1 MRAYKYIFAMV
12 LLIAALQVAGQSY
25 VIDQVCVGSVR
36 QYRIEGEAGSTYNWL
51 LKNDVTQVNVPIPNS
66 SGTPFTKTNG
76 KTIYGNEISI
86 EWKQTGTFNLSTVQT
101 SLLGCDTLEQGLVE
115 VYDIPTV
122 MAGTPLTVCIDMKVG
137 LTTAFATNHSSL
149 LWTSNGDGTFDN
161 PLALHTSY
169 NIGPNDAIAG
179 SVKLTLTAQGKGNGT
194 SCNPVSSTLTA
205 TLKIIPK
212 LVINNPAEVCLPVT
226 VDLRTAIAAG
236 SDSDL
241 SFEYFTDSLAT
252 ITLANYMAVNK
263 SGTYYIRATS
273 NSTGCA
279 VMKPVK
285 VKFTKQIVPSFA
297 HIPEVCLNSANPPV
311 LQPSDFQGIGGSWL
325 PSVVLTDKLGKF
337 PYKFTPDPGQCA
349 KDTTFWIEVSNS
361 IKPVFNLP
369 VSLCLGD
376 APLSLPTVSSNGISG
391 IWSPAI
397 VNASSTGI
405 FTFTFTPDPGQC
417 GVTLSVQVTIT
428 PPASPPT
435 FTFPEICVGSI
446 PPALPTRSNEGVT
459 GTWNPAII
467 STATVGIMN
476 YTFTPFSGQC
486 RQIRIE
492 PIEVIDKTIPVF
504 DQPGPL
510 CLNSAPVVLP
520 TTSKNGITGTWAPS
534 TVTTNVPGKFTF
546 TFVPASNLCATG
558 LTMDVEIYQEI
569 KLVITADPL
578 LTFGGTTN
586 VTVTSTGGSGTYTSG
601 TGTFIRSAGLHPF
614 TVTDDHGCSGSGT
627 VFIQNPQDLDVT
639 TTVKPMKC
647 AGSLAEVAVT
657 VTGGTAPYTFSYT
670 GGDPS
675 YIPFNLNTFLV
686 RASANPYVFAV
697 TDSNG
702 LRGESLPL
710 LISDPPGFKL
720 TDSMTEPLCFGGSDG
735 TVTVTATD
743 WVGTVSY
750 QWNDLLK
757 QTTATATGLIAGSY
771 TVTVTDDC
779 GPKQLTLMV
788 TEPQAITLTALGT
801 GSQCPGFDGSIQFVI
816 TNIPDGIYN
825 ISHSSGQF
833 NSVTFSGGKSTP
845 ISAAPGSYTDL
856 KISYNGCISANGV
869 NATVNQAPVQL
880 TDFFV
885 IHPTCKVSSG
895 AVLITNPKPNSG
907 FEYRVD
913 NGTYQASATIAGLA
927 SGVHQLLIRKLSTGC
942 ETDTTFTIN
951 AQPVTPAN
959 PTAIPVSAVCETS
972 PVQTLHANS
981 GIAPPPAGTTII
993 WYDKATGGNVVAS
1006 PILNKPGS
1014 VTYFAEATNGICTS
1028 PGRTLVTLSIIPM
1041 PVAPVSSGDLQVCV
1055 SSPAVMLDAR
1065 NAIPA
1070 GSKNMIWYDS
1080 PVGGNVVA
1088 SPTLNTIKTV
1098 TYYAV
1103 ESNGI
1108 CASAPRTPV
1117 KLTIYPL
1124 PAKPVVAMAAMPKC
1138 TDTYGVIEVKTP
1150 IGPEYV
1156 YSIDNGP
1163 YQSSTVFNNSPG
1175 SHFFRVRNTN
1185 TKCESDTTVIKVPA
1199 IPLVPK
1205 IKKLT
1210 AEDCICFGD
1219 SGRMS
1224 FDFENVADGS
1234 YVIIYLGGKFENVKV
1249 LNGKAQFKAV
1259 AGNYNVLA
1267 IEANGCTSSE
1277 NWNVTIKQ
1285 PDRIS
1290 VSAVITEIDLKS
1302 QTQSAI
1308 NISIT
1313 GGTGFYKTIWAP
1325 DATISFPG
1333 ATTEDISNLTNGKY
1347 LVTVTDQNG
1356 CQYLD
1361 TLIIPTPNLPPI
1373 ATNDEFFAGCS
1384 GVSGDIVYGD
1394 NGFGKDYDP
1403 EGDTLF
1409 VDRTLIEIPKHGTL
1423 ILNPDQ
1429 SGKFTYM
1436 ADQGYTGTD
1445 QFQYVVFDV
1454 KKNTSNPAKVLIHV
1468 VSDFDCDG
1476 IQDELDPDADADG
1489 ILNVDEVSAGQ
1500 DWKTADTDGDGHPN
1514 WLDIDADNDG
1524 LVDIYEGQSTAGYI
1538 APLNMDTDHDGID
1551 DAFDTDQGGT
1561 RVIPVDTDSAL
1572 SDGDGIPDF
1581 LDADSDNDWV
1591 PDYIEGHDLNADGK
1605 PDFALGGKDADADGL
1620 DDGFDTVNR
1629 FASQNANMTGSN
1641 AAMQD
1646 FDGDGQTDW
1655 RDENDDNDQYLT
1667 RFEDL
1672 NVDGNYS
1679 NDDMDFDGHPEYLDY
1694 GRDCD
1699 LFIPEAFSPNEDNIH
1714 DYFQI
1719 YCINHFPN
1727 AKMYIFDQLGNKI
1740 YEKDH
1745 YGNMEFWGTADRAWW
1760 DGRTANRSASVNDGK
1775 VIQGTYYYVLQLG
1788 NGEVKKSFVFVSY

>member
-1 MRAYKYIFAMV
+1 MI

-25 VIDQVCVGSVR
+25 VIDQVCVGSAR
-36 QYRIEGEAGSTYNWL
+36 QYRIDGESGSSYEWL
-51 LKNDVTQVNVPIPNS
+51 LTDASKQNIPIPNS
-66 SGTPFTKTNG
+66 SGTNLPPNNG
-76 KTIYGNEISI
+76 IYTNEISI
-86 EWKQTGTFNLSTVQT
+86 DWNKAGTFALSVVQT
-101 SLLGCDTLEQGLVE
+101 SLLGCDTVEQGEVE
-115 VYDIPTV
+115 VYEMPSV
-122 MAGTPLTVCIDMKVG
+122 MAGTPLAICADSKVD
-137 LTTAFATNHSSL
+137 LTTAFAKNSSSL
-149 LWTSNGDGTFDN
+149 LWTSSGDGTFGDS
-161 PLALHTSY
+161 LALHTDY
-169 NIGPNDAIAG
+169 TPGMNDILAG
-179 SVKLTLTAQGKGNGT
+179 SINLTLTAQGLGNSPNCT
-194 SCNPVSSTLTA
+194 ASSTLVA
-205 TLKIIPK
+205 TLQIIPK
-212 LVINNPAEVCLPVT
+212 LLINDPAEVCLPLT
-226 VDLRTAIAAG
+226 IDLGASAITAG
-236 SDSDL
+236 SEPGL
-241 SFEYFTDSLAT
+241 SFEYFVDSLAT
-252 ITLANYMAVNK
+252 ITLANYMSLNK
-263 SGTYYIRATS
+263 TGIYYIRATS
-273 NSTGCA
+273 SSTGCA
-279 VMKPVK
+279 VLKPVK

-297 HIPEVCLNSANPPV
+297 PIPEVCLNNTNPPV
-311 LQPSDFQGIGGSWL
+311 LQPSDFQGIGGSWS
-325 PSVVLTDKLGKF
+325 PSVVLTDKPGKF

-361 IKPVFNLP
+361 IKPIFNLP
-369 VSLCLGD
+369 ASLCLGD

-391 IWSPAI
+391 IWSPAV
-397 VNASSTGI
+397 VNTSSTGV
-405 FTFTFTPDPGQC
+405 FTFNFNPDPGMC
-417 GVTLSVQVTIT
+417 GVPASIQVTIT

-446 PPALPTRSNEGVT
+446 PPALPAKSNEGIT
-459 GTWNPAII
+459 GTWSPAII
-467 STATVGIMN
+467 STATVGTIN

-492 PIEVIDKTIPVF
+492 PITVIDQTTPLF

-520 TTSKNGITGTWAPS
+520 TTSKNGIAGTWTPS

-546 TFVPASNLCATG
+546 TFVPASNLCAKDA
-558 LTMDVEIYQEI
+558 TMEVEIYQEI

-586 VTVTSTGGSGTYTSG
+586 VTVTATGGSGNYTSG
-601 TGTFIRSAGLHPF
+601 TGSFVRSAGLHPF

-627 VFIQNPQDLDVT
+627 VFIKNPQDLVVIV
-639 TTVKPMKC
+639 TVKPIKC
-647 AGSLAEVAVT
+647 AGSNAEVAVS

-675 YIPFNLNTFLV
+675 YIQFNLNTFLV
-686 RASANPYVFAV
+686 RASANPYVFSV

-702 LRGESLPL
+702 LRGESDPI

-720 TDSMTEPLCFGGSDG
+720 TASMTEPLCFGGSDG
-735 TVTVTATD
+735 TATVTATD

-757 QTTATATGLIAGSY
+757 QSTATATGLIAGNY

-779 GPKQLTLMV
+779 GPKQLTIMV
-788 TEPQAITLTALGT
+788 TEPPAISLTAMGT
-801 GSQCPGFDGSIQFVI
+801 ASQCPGFDGSIQFTI

-825 ISHSSGQF
+825 ILHSSGQF
-833 NSVTFSGGKSTP
+833 NSVTFSGGKGYSP
-845 ISAAPGSYTDL
+845 APPGNYTDL
-856 KISYNGCISANGV
+856 KISYNGCTSANGV
-869 NATVNQAPVQL
+869 NAIVNPAPVQQI
-880 TDFFV
+880 TFFV
-885 IHPTCKVSSG
+885 VQPTCKVFSG

-913 NGTYQASATIAGLA
+913 NGTYQVSSTISGLA
-927 SGVHQLLIRKLSTGC
+927 SGVHELKIRKLSTGC
-942 ETDTTFTIN
+942 ETDTSFTIN
-951 AQPVTPAN
+951 VQPVTPAN

-972 PVQTLHANS
+972 PVQTLHASS

-993 WYDKATGGNVVAS
+993 WYDKATGGTVVAS

-1028 PGRTLVTLSIIPM
+1028 PGRTQVTLSIIPM

-1055 SSPAVMLDAR
+1055 SSPVVMLDAR

-1070 GSKNMIWYDS
+1070 GSKNIIWYDS

-1088 SPTLNTIKTV
+1088 SPTLNTIRSV

-1103 ESNGI
+1103 EFNGI
-1108 CASAPRTPV
+1108 CTSAPRTPV
-1117 KLTIYPL
+1117 KLTISPL

-1138 TDTYGVIEVKTP
+1138 TDTYGVIEVKAP

-1175 SHFFRVRNTN
+1175 SHFFRVRNIN

-1199 IPLVPK
+1199 IPPVPK
-1205 IKKLT
+1205 IKT
-1210 AEDCICFGD
+1210 VNVEDCICYGD
-1219 SGRMS
+1219 LGSIN
-1224 FDFENVADGS
+1224 FVFENVADGT
-1234 YVIIYLGGKFENVKV
+1234 YVIVYLGGQFQNVKV
-1249 LNGKAQFKAV
+1249 TGNKAKVLAKA
-1259 AGNYNVLA
+1259 GTYNVIA
-1267 IEANGCTSSE
+1267 IEANGCTSTE
-1277 NWNVTIKQ
+1277 NWNVIIKQ
-1285 PDRIS
+1285 PDRIT

-1302 QTQSAI
+1302 QTQGAI
-1308 NISIT
+1308 NITIT
-1313 GGTGFYKTIWAP
+1313 GGTGIYKTVWAP
-1325 DATISFPG
+1325 DATIPFMG

-1347 LVTVTDQNG
+1347 LVSITDQNG

-1361 TLIIPTPNLPPI
+1361 TLIIPVPNLPPF
-1373 ATNDEFFAGCS
+1373 ASNDEFFAGCS

-1423 ILNPDQ
+1423 ILDPDQ
-1429 SGKFTYM
+1429 SGKFTYI
-1436 ADQGYTGTD
+1436 ADQGYTGID
-1445 QFQYVVFDV
+1445 QFQYVVFDL
-1454 KKNTSNPAKVLIHV
+1454 KKNTSNPAKVIIHI

-1489 ILNVDEVSAGQ
+1489 ILNVDEVLPGQ

-1524 LVDIYEGQSTAGYI
+1524 IVDNYEGQGTAGYI
-1538 APLNMDTDHDGID
+1538 APLSMDTDHDGID
-1551 DAFDTDQGGT
+1551 NAYDTDQGGAS
-1561 RVIPVDTDSAL
+1561 VIPVDTDSAL

-1591 PDYIEGHDLNADGK
+1591 PDYIEGHDLNADGR
-1605 PDFALGGKDADADGL
+1605 PDFVLRGKDADADGL
-1620 DDGFDTVNR
+1620 DDGFDTVDR
-1629 FASQNANMTGSN
+1629 YESYDTNMTGSN

-1646 FDGDGQTDW
+1646 FDGDGQNDW
-1655 RDENDDNDQYLT
+1655 RDENDDNDLYLT

-1760 DGRTANRSASVNDGK
+1760 DGRTANRSASVNGGK